1 MIKSMGEDNGINR
14 CLEVFTVHSTDQ
26 YENVVKKIKLM
37 AEGLSPEVKGCWDKE
52 EDRNHK
58 K

>member
-1 MIKSMGEDNGINR
+1 MGEDNGINR

-37 AEGLSPEVKGCWDKE
+37 AVGLSPEVKDCWDKE